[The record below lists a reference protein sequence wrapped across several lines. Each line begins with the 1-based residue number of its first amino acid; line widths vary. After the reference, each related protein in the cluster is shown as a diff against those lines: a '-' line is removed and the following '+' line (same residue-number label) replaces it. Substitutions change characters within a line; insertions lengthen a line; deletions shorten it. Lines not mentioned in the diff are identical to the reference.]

1 MLDTDSYAHFHR
13 CLFRI
18 CRIAICKGDAQALKP
33 TFCVS
38 RFLPS
43 DRRTW
48 ILGLYWLLGL
58 LLGIFFTARADDT
71 YLLLM
76 RQAAC
81 CRVSITGLAA
91 AVGLPFLFCTFA
103 ASAGVWLIPWIC
115 LIKAFLFS
123 SCAAALTA
131 SFGSAGWLV
140 RLLLQ
145 FSDGL
150 CLPLLLWFS
159 ARVYLQKGQDVL
171 RDLRNCLI
179 FTAATVWIDYRVISP
194 FLVSLIEY

>member
-1 MLDTDSYAHFHR
+1 M
-13 CLFRI
+13 
-18 CRIAICKGDAQALKP
+18 KP
-33 TFCVS
+33 TFCFS

-48 ILGLYWLLGL
+48 ILGLFWLLGL
-58 LLGIFFTARADDT
+58 LLGIFFTARADDS
-71 YLLLM
+71 YFLLM

-91 AVGLPFLFCTFA
+91 VVVLPFLFCTFA
-103 ASAGVWLIPWIC
+103 ASVGIWLIPWIC

-123 SCAAALTA
+123 SCAAALTV
-131 SFGSAGWLV
+131 SFGTAGWLV

-145 FSDGL
+145 FSDGM
-150 CLPLLLWFS
+150 CLPLLFWFS
-159 ARVYLQKGQDVL
+159 ARLYACNRDDVF
-171 RDLRNCLI
+171 RDLRNCLL
-179 FTAATVWIDYRVISP
+179 FAAATVCIDFCVISP